1 MSQPATSTNHAG
13 ATMQSPLEELEKSY
27 ISLQAQINLI
37 SMACTDQ
44 CLRDQISAQYILAR
58 QNYWNCVNKA
68 FHDDAPQV
76 ESLTRQL
83 ADANLRLTSTL
94 AKLDDLA
101 KVLDII
107 TEVVSV
113 GGQLAA
119 KVIAL

>member
-1 MSQPATSTNHAG
+1 
-13 ATMQSPLEELEKSY
+13 MQTPLEELEKSY
-27 ISLQAQINLI
+27 ISLQSQINMI

-44 CLRDQISAQYILAR
+44 SQRDQISAQYILAR

-68 FHDDAPQV
+68 FHDDDPQV
-76 ESLTRQL
+76 ETLTRQL
-83 ADANLRLTSTL
+83 AEANQKLTATL

-101 KVLDII
+101 KVLDVM
-107 TEVVSV
+107 TEVAAV